1 MSEIPENK
9 TIDTFEDQ
17 YQIKKTSYQKEI
29 VQWIKEAEEELAD
42 LYLRKALLEADF
54 ETLLQQYRQ
63 LILAQQPF
71 STIAKTNLLEYLSYY
86 LLEPFHSIGMQQ
98 TDHYNTWE
106 TNHFYVAYQLNEAN
120 HLVLHFQ
127 LKVIDERFFMEYIP
141 LITLDMDKMEV
152 TIAEKEVH
160 TLISLWYSDKYLSR
174 TQLSLFNQ
182 DLNRLFV
189 HLKALGFNIL
199 PSLLDNTQALSLQL
213 ISDFPASAAILDQIF
228 ITTMESEEYDFDKIG
243 SQQYQVMLTQG
254 QTMKID
260 IHENQTVLFI
270 DSNLRKRS
278 ILDFVTSYP
287 FLVPLFVQVRK

>member
-1 MSEIPENK
+1 
-9 TIDTFEDQ
+9 
-17 YQIKKTSYQKEI
+17 
-29 VQWIKEAEEELAD
+29 
-42 LYLRKALLEADF
+42 
-54 ETLLQQYRQ
+54 
-63 LILAQQPF
+63 
-71 STIAKTNLLEYLSYY
+71 
-86 LLEPFHSIGMQQ
+86 
-98 TDHYNTWE
+98 
-106 TNHFYVAYQLNEAN
+106 
-120 HLVLHFQ
+120 
-127 LKVIDERFFMEYIP
+127 
-141 LITLDMDKMEV
+141 MDKMEV

-189 HLKALGFNIL
+189 HLKALGFEVL

-243 SQQYQVMLTQG
+243 SQQYQVTLTQG